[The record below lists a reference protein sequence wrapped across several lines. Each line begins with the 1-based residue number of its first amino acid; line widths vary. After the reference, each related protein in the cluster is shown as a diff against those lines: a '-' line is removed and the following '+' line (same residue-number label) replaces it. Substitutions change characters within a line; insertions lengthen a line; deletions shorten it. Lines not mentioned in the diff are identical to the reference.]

1 VDAGVSFSQDI
12 STAAFRIMQEALN
25 NVVRHAQA
33 SEVWVT
39 LVANASGMMLSI
51 RDNGQGM
58 NVAQHAN
65 TYGLLSMHER
75 ALQLNGQL
83 DIQSAPNHG
92 TAIVLTLPM
101 QSEMQQ

>member
-1 VDAGVSFSQDI
+1 V
-12 STAAFRIMQEALN
+12 STAAFRILQEALS
-25 NVVRHAQA
+25 NVSRHALA

-39 LVANASGMMLSI
+39 LVANPSGMMLSI

-58 NVAQHAN
+58 RVVEPAK

-83 DIQSAPNHG
+83 DIQSAPNNG
-92 TAIVLTLPM
+92 TSIVLTLPL
-101 QSEMQQ
+101 QHEMQKQPL